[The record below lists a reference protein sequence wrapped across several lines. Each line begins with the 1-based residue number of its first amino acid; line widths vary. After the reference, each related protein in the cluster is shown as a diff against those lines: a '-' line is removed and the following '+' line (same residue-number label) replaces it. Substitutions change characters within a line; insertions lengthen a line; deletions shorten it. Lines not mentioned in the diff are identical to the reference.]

1 MTIETDDQ
9 MAADFCR
16 FFGTINKFVDLFNY
30 RVRSAKS
37 FDLYQKTA
45 PHKMALHK
53 KNIAEQL
60 ERFRKMPGTRIERMR
75 ILKEI
80 RVSQGERVTLD
91 QIDVELRHAKQ
102 YEKEDNILKIKSL
115 LNGGESLNEIVKKM
129 NLPKSTVARLIK
141 QQLRPPE
148 PPPEE
153 ASLAPEGVSRPKGA
167 KHSLRSH
174 CRSQAPFLA

>member
-1 MTIETDDQ
+1 
-9 MAADFCR
+9 
-16 FFGTINKFVDLFNY
+16 VDLFNY
-30 RVRSAKS
+30 RVRSAKN

-80 RVSQGERVTLD
+80 RISQGERVTLD
-91 QIDVELRHAKQ
+91 QIDVELRHAKR
-102 YEKEDNILKIKSL
+102 YDKEDNMVKIKSL
-115 LNGGESLNEIVKKM
+115 FDGGKSLNDIVNTM

-141 QQLRPPE
+141 QLRPPE
-148 PPPEE
+148 HPPEE
-153 ASLAPEGVSRPKGA
+153 A
-167 KHSLRSH
+167 LRSSENVL
-174 CRSQAPFLA
+174 RSEEA

>member
-1 MTIETDDQ
+1 
-9 MAADFCR
+9 
-16 FFGTINKFVDLFNY
+16 
-30 RVRSAKS
+30 
-37 FDLYQKTA
+37 
-45 PHKMALHK
+45 MALHK

-102 YEKEDNILKIKSL
+102 YDIEGKIVIIKEL
-115 LNGGESLNEIVKKM
+115 LDGGESLNEIVNKM
-129 NLPKSTVARLIK
+129 NLRKSTVARLIK
-141 QQLRPPE
+141 QLRPPE

-167 KHSLRSH
+167 
-174 CRSQAPFLA
+174 

>member
-1 MTIETDDQ
+1 M
-9 MAADFCR
+9 
-16 FFGTINKFVDLFNY
+16 DLFNY
-30 RVRSAKS
+30 RVRSAKN

-80 RVSQGERVTLD
+80 RISQGERVTLD

-102 YEKEDNILKIKSL
+102 YDNEDKMAKVKNL
-115 LNGGESLNEIVKKM
+115 LERGESLNDIVKTM
-129 NLPKSTVARLIK
+129 DLPKSTVARFIWR
-141 QQLRPPE
+141 LRSPE
-148 PPPEE
+148 PPPED
-153 ASLAPEGVSRPKGA
+153 A
-167 KHSLRSH
+167 LRSSENVL
-174 CRSQAPFLA
+174 RSEEA